1 MIYEAGYLMYGGRTR
16 EFSFPK
22 VTIPSVTIGQPFPHH
37 IPSPPENEDV
47 SMLYL
52 ERLTGSTVSSP
63 LDEAS

>member
-1 MIYEAGYLMYGGRTR
+1 MIYEAGYLMYGGRTQ

-22 VTIPSVTIGQPFPHH
+22 VTIPSVTIGPLH

-52 ERLTGSTVSSP
+52 G
-63 LDEAS
+63 LDWLNSFLAFG